1 VRPERPD
8 SGGLAAASRLLIY
21 GGMNAI
27 STASVSRRRRRIA
40 VLLVAAAGIGIGGWY
55 LAGRLRGDDS
65 APALTTAP
73 AQRTDVIVQV
83 TATGTLSPLVT
94 VEVGSQVSGRVKE
107 LFADY
112 NSEVKQGQVIARLDP
127 ELAQNAIAQAK
138 ARLRSAQASG
148 ARARALAAKARIDH
162 ERMEKLYASKLVAA
176 SEVDAALAERRST
189 AASADAAAADLT
201 LARAAVEQ
209 AESNLDYTTI
219 TSPIDG
225 VVISRNV
232 SVGQTVAAS
241 LSAPVLFVI
250 AQDLRKMEIH
260 TAVAESDVGRIRA
273 GLKVEFSADAYP
285 ERTFK
290 GEVKQVRYEAQN
302 VSNVVTY
309 DAVVLADNDELMLR
323 PGMTANVNFVIDS
336 RRDVLAVPSKALR
349 YRPAGAEVG
358 PRQRGSRTLYV
369 LRDGAPV
376 AVKIKA
382 GLTDGTNTEVVE
394 GELAEGD
401 VVITGDGSAPVPAGG
416 GLPGGG
422 NNQRRGP
429 PRIL

>member
-1 VRPERPD
+1 
-8 SGGLAAASRLLIY
+8 
-21 GGMNAI
+21 MNAI
-27 STASVSRRRRRIA
+27 ATPSRTKRRR
-40 VLLVAAAGIGIGGWY
+40 LVALVAIVGLAIGGY
-55 LAGRLRGDDS
+55 GVAAKLRGGES
-65 APALTTAP
+65 APELTIAP
-73 AQRTDVIVQV
+73 ARRGDVVQQV
-83 TATGTLSPLVT
+83 SASGTLSPLVT
-94 VEVGSQVSGRVKE
+94 VQVGSQVSGRVKE

-138 ARLRSAQASG
+138 ARLRSGQASA
-148 ARARALAAKARIDH
+148 ARARALASKAKIDH
-162 ERMEKLYASKLVAA
+162 ERMQKLYASQLVAA

-209 AESNLDYTTI
+209 AEANLDYTTI

-285 ERTFK
+285 ERTFT

-302 VSNVVTY
+302 VSNVVT
-309 DAVVLADNDELMLR
+309 
-323 PGMTANVNFVIDS
+323 
-336 RRDVLAVPSKALR
+336 
-349 YRPAGAEVG
+349 
-358 PRQRGSRTLYV
+358 
-369 LRDGAPV
+369 
-376 AVKIKA
+376 
-382 GLTDGTNTEVVE
+382 
-394 GELAEGD
+394 
-401 VVITGDGSAPVPAGG
+401 
-416 GLPGGG
+416 
-422 NNQRRGP
+422 
-429 PRIL
+429 